1 MSENVKAEIF
11 SWIKLIA
18 TAFILAFVLKT
29 FIFQIAFVKGPSMK
43 PTLQQGQI
51 LIVSK
56 LSYRIGNPKRG
67 EIVVINDKLENK
79 DLIKRVV
86 GMPNE
91 VLEVKEGAVF
101 INDEILSPDYTDI
114 PTYENGF
121 EKSKTSEDEY
131 FVLGDNR
138 IESRDS
144 RSNTLGFVKRKSII
158 GKAVFRLWPL
168 SKIGVLK

>member
-1 MSENVKAEIF
+1 LSENIKEEIV
-11 SWIKLIA
+11 SWVKLIV

-67 EIVVINDKLENK
+67 EIVVINDRMENK
-79 DLIKRVV
+79 DLIKRVI

-101 INDEILSPDYTDI
+101 INDEILSPDYTNI

-121 EKSKTSEDEY
+121 EKSKTAEDEY
-131 FVLGDNR
+131 FILGDNR

-168 SKIGVLK
+168 NKIGVLK